1 MQKGDTIYFNSNNNI
16 TQVGKVVFVSGD
28 TIEIEA
34 GGTMPQASDYCFFVK
49 NKIVNMS
56 NLLGYYAN
64 AKFENNSKEKVEMF
78 TVSAEI
84 TESSK

>member
-1 MQKGDTIYFNSNNNI
+1 
-16 TQVGKVVFVSGD
+16 
-28 TIEIEA
+28 
-34 GGTMPQASDYCFFVK
+34 MPQASDYCFFVK